1 MKLPGRLD
9 NGILQNNIYETK
21 WGDMNMLKPGLI
33 GRIGRFVV
41 GAFSLSF
48 SAGFLPFYSHLIIL
62 NPFNDSSPYL
72 IGVLI
77 AFLVLNDVV
86 NIGFNV
92 SWRRIPQAIFLALV
106 LLAIGLD
113 VLIYGS
119 LWGPPLGIVVFLMAV
134 LTHLYLGISHILAAL
149 IATPGC
155 EMRSIPHLF
164 AKLCGRD
171 IDTVVCPGHWD
182 AVDNWETSD

>member
-1 MKLPGRLD
+1 MAIIR
-9 NGILQNNIYETK
+9 NTTVV
-21 WGDMNMLKPGLI
+21 KPGP
-33 GRIGRFVV
+33 IGRFGRFVL
-41 GAFSLSF
+41 GALSLSF
-48 SAGFLPFYSHLIIL
+48 VIGILPYYSHFINVNPL
-62 NPFNDSSPYL
+62 NNSSPYF

-92 SWRRIPQAIFLALV
+92 SWRRRPQAIFLVLV
-106 LLAIGLD
+106 LLAIALD
-113 VLIYGS
+113 MLLFGS
-119 LWGPPLGIVVFLMAV
+119 TWGSPLGVVFFLMSI

-164 AKLCGRD
+164 AKLLGHN
-171 IDTVVCPGHWD
+171 IKGVVCPGHWD
-182 AVDNWETSD
+182 AVDNWETSK